1 MEQLV
6 PQIETLNTESPSPKS
21 HVSRNQTLLHLE
33 SPKFLHDFDGQAWSL
48 RTVAA
53 REAGKN
59 GEFVRIRCP
68 FVWGSHVTSSGSGDK
83 ESMNLPCPLSSSA
96 SFGGTPQP

>member
-1 MEQLV
+1 MEQVV

-59 GEFVRIRCP
+59 GSLFVSGVLMFGVLMLLLTDLAIR
-68 FVWGSHVTSSGSGDK
+68 
-83 ESMNLPCPLSSSA
+83 
-96 SFGGTPQP
+96 SF